1 MTRARKPTSFRR
13 RMVLLAA
20 GAVAAAVVIA
30 SVVVYV
36 VTRNELRSQLDA
48 SLRSKVTPGRQFV
61 KIESHLD
68 PKQLVQL
75 TREGKLPPVLAPM
88 ASAYDFSGKVNG
100 AVQQLGNLEASP
112 APGGAVLAKP
122 SAGASHS
129 SASASPTGTGA
140 APGGVVTFEGTGGA
154 KEGSGR
160 EFKSAAHAGAGVTGE
175 TFSFH
180 RVTHGVPP
188 NRPVAL
194 AQAQLRLRLQGTAV
208 EGSSGYVQL
217 VLANGEVLGSTS
229 KRSQLPITT
238 ATRAVASGHRNAF
251 FSTIDAHGTAV
262 RVLTARAAEGAAWQV
277 ALPLANLNS
286 TLDHLRLVLA
296 IVVLGGIAL
305 AAALGL
311 LVSRAALVPVRRLTG
326 AAERV
331 ARTQDLGH
339 RIPPGGQ
346 DELGRLSASFNTMLA
361 ALERSRLAQRQLI
374 SDASHELR
382 TPLTSVQANLDAL
395 ALGDRLPEQERA
407 RILAAAQVQLH
418 ELGVLVSDLV
428 DLSKNEVEQVELED
442 VRLDLAAAAA
452 IERARL
458 HAPRSRFTLDAE
470 PCLVRAAPPRLDRAI
485 ANLLDNAVKWSP
497 SSQLEGPIE
506 VLVREGTLEVRDHG
520 PGIAEQDLPRVFDR
534 FYRAPAARGLPGSGL
549 GLAIVRQT
557 AEAHGGSVHAHNDP
571 GGGARLTLE
580 LPPVAM
586 RADELAAP
594 DPPGQPRDARTSRS
608 SSLALSR
615 FSARSRLMSRH
626 PTSGRTAPVRRRSAE
641 GVSMSHLR
649 RSASPPAT
657 RKGPLPRVLALSAAV
672 LLTGASLT
680 ACGGSSDPAS
690 GERAQEQQAE
700 TKLAD
705 FARCMREHGVHAETA
720 TGPGG
725 GHGLKIGGPG
735 EGKEPGGDGSGPKG
749 LRALPPHAEGREP
762 LARAESRSRR
772 TAPEVRQVHARTR
785 DQS

>member
-1 MTRARKPTSFRR
+1 MTRTPRKPASFRH

-20 GAVAAAVVIA
+20 GAVAAAIVIA

-48 SLRSKVTPGRQFV
+48 SLRSKVAPGRQFV

-68 PKQLVQL
+68 PKQLLQL

-88 ASAYDFSGKVNG
+88 SGAYGFSAKANG
-100 AVQQLGNLEASP
+100 TVQQLATPTP
-112 APGGAVLAKP
+112 AGTVIAKP
-122 SAGASHS
+122 SSGASPTP
-129 SASASPTGTGA
+129 ASASPAGGGVA
-140 APGGVVTFEGTGGA
+140 QGGGVVTFEGT
-154 KEGSGR
+154 EGSGR
-160 EFKSAAHAGAGVTGE
+160 ESKSSAHGGGGGSEE
-175 TFSFH
+175 TFTFH
-180 RVTHGVPP
+180 RVLHDPP
-188 NRPVAL
+188 TRPVAL
-194 AQAQLRLRLQGTAV
+194 AQLRLRLQGTAV

-217 VLANGEVLGSTS
+217 VLADGEVLGSTS
-229 KRSQLPITT
+229 KHSQLPITP
-238 ATRAVASGHRNAF
+238 ATRAVASGHRDSF
-251 FSTIDAHGTAV
+251 YSTVDAHGTAV
-262 RVLTARAAEGAAWQV
+262 RVLTSRAAEGAAWQV

-407 RILAAAQVQLH
+407 RILAAAQAQLR

-428 DLSKNEVEQVELED
+428 DLSKNEVERVELED
-442 VRLDLAAAAA
+442 VRLDLAAATA
-452 IERARL
+452 IERVRL

-470 PCLVRAAPPRLDRAI
+470 PCLVRAAPARLDRAI
-485 ANLLDNAVKWSP
+485 ANLLDNAVKWNP
-497 SSQLEGPIE
+497 SSEHGGPIE
-506 VLVREGTLEVRDHG
+506 VRVREGTLEVRDHG
-520 PGIAEQDLPRVFDR
+520 PGIAEPDLPRVFDR

-571 GGGARLTLE
+571 DGGARLTLE
-580 LPPVAM
+580 LPPVPM
-586 RADELAAP
+586 RADELAAT
-594 DPPGQPRDARTSRS
+594 DLPGQPHEPRLHQAPRS
-608 SSLALSR
+608 L
-615 FSARSRLMSRH
+615 
-626 PTSGRTAPVRRRSAE
+626 
-641 GVSMSHLR
+641 
-649 RSASPPAT
+649 
-657 RKGPLPRVLALSAAV
+657 
-672 LLTGASLT
+672 
-680 ACGGSSDPAS
+680 
-690 GERAQEQQAE
+690 
-700 TKLAD
+700 
-705 FARCMREHGVHAETA
+705 
-720 TGPGG
+720 
-725 GHGLKIGGPG
+725 
-735 EGKEPGGDGSGPKG
+735 
-749 LRALPPHAEGREP
+749 
-762 LARAESRSRR
+762 
-772 TAPEVRQVHARTR
+772 
-785 DQS
+785 